1 MSGDVKPRRRY
12 ESPRRREQAEAT
24 RRAILDAAERLFG
37 SHGYAGTS
45 VAEIAEAAGV
55 ALKTVYA
62 VFGTKAEVLRA
73 LWNLRLRGDENPV
86 AVQDRPWVHEVLE
99 EPDPRRRLALVARNA
114 RVVRAR
120 TAVLSEIV
128 RQAAPSD
135 PQIAEIW
142 RRFQRELHELGMRRI
157 AETLER
163 DGVLAT
169 DVTTAA
175 DVLWTM
181 VHPDTYLLL
190 VRERGW
196 KPDAYEGWLAETL
209 CRELL
214 EPESGVS
221 SPARSRRKSP
231 SS

>member
-1 MSGDVKPRRRY
+1 MNGDVKPRRRY
-12 ESPRRREQAEAT
+12 ESPRRRQQAEST

-37 SHGYAGTS
+37 ERGYAGTS

-73 LWNLRLRGDENPV
+73 LWNLRLRGDEDPV
-86 AVQDRPWVHEVLE
+86 PVQDRPWVREVLE

-114 RVVRAR
+114 RVVRER

-128 RQAAPSD
+128 RQAAPSED
-135 PQIAEIW
+135 VIAELW
-142 RRFQRELHELGMRRI
+142 ERFQRELYELGMSRI
-157 AETLER
+157 AETFER
-163 DGVLAT
+163 DGVLAV
-169 DVTTAA
+169 DVATAA
-175 DVLWTM
+175 DVLWAF

-196 KPDAYEGWLAETL
+196 AADAYERWLGETL
-209 CRELL
+209 ARELL
-214 EPESGVS
+214 GGS
-221 SPARSRRKSP
+221 ARGRRRRQV
-231 SS
+231 

>member
-12 ESPRRREQAEAT
+12 ESPRRREQADAT

-37 SHGYAGTS
+37 ERGYAGTS
-45 VAEIAEAAGV
+45 VAEIAEGAGV

-62 VFGTKAEVLRA
+62 VFGTKVEVLRA
-73 LWNLRLRGDENPV
+73 LWNLRLRGDEDPV
-86 AVQDRPWVHEVLE
+86 AVQDRPWVREVIE

-114 RVVRAR
+114 RVVRER

-128 RQAAPSD
+128 RQAAPSE
-135 PQIAEIW
+135 PQIAELW
-142 RRFQRELHELGMRRI
+142 ERFQRELYELGMRRI

-169 DVTTAA
+169 DIATAA
-175 DVLWTM
+175 DILWAL
-181 VHPDTYLLL
+181 VHPDSFLLL

-196 KPDAYEGWLAETL
+196 TPEAYERWLAEAL

-214 EPESGVS
+214 KNSMP
-221 SPARSRRKSP
+221 SRRRR
-231 SS
+231 